1 LAIGNIHRPGTLT
14 SAVVLSLGLG
24 LTLLVALSLIDG
36 NIREQ
41 LNRGLPGRTPS
52 FFFMDIQN
60 SQVADFDTFLA
71 REAPDAK
78 IERVPMMRGRVVRL
92 NGTLASEVKAAEN
105 AAWVLEGDRGI
116 TYSETLPD
124 GSVLVEG
131 EWWPADYK
139 GQPLVSM
146 EAEVARGLNLKT
158 GDTVTVNVAGR
169 NLTARIANLRAVNW
183 RSLGINFVF
192 VFSPNTFAGAP
203 HSFLATAAF
212 PSGSASERELA
223 ILKNV
228 ANQFPTVT
236 SLRVKDALDAISG
249 AMDQL
254 AFAIRG
260 ASGIALVSS
269 VLVLA
274 GALAAG
280 QRGRIYDAVVLKTLG
295 ATRLRLLKAFVIE
308 YALLGL
314 ATAIFGL
321 VAGGLA
327 AWFVLV
333 RVMKLE
339 SFTWLWGPSLGAV
352 SLALVVTVGLGLVG
366 TWRVLGQKPASHLRA
381 L

>member
-1 LAIGNIHRPGTLT
+1 
-14 SAVVLSLGLG
+14 
-24 LTLLVALSLIDG
+24 
-36 NIREQ
+36 
-41 LNRGLPGRTPS
+41 
-52 FFFMDIQN
+52 
-60 SQVADFDTFLA
+60 
-71 REAPDAK
+71 
-78 IERVPMMRGRVVRL
+78 
-92 NGTLASEVKAAEN
+92 VKAAEN

-116 TYSETLPD
+116 TYSKTLPD
-124 GSVLVEG
+124 GSALTEG
-131 EWWPADYK
+131 QWWPTDYK
-139 GQPLVSM
+139 GPPLVSM
-146 EAEVARGLNLKT
+146 EAEVARGLTLRP
-158 GDTVTVNVAGR
+158 GDTVTVNVSGR
-169 NLTARIANLRAVNW
+169 NITAKIANLRTVNW

-212 PSGSASERELA
+212 PSGSASDRELA
-223 ILKNV
+223 ILKNA
-228 ANQFPTVT
+228 ANQFPTIT

-260 ASGIALVSS
+260 ASTIALIAS

-295 ATRLRLLKAFVIE
+295 ATRTVLLKAFVIE

-333 RVMKLE
+333 RIMKLE
-339 SFTWLWGPSLGAV
+339 SFTILWGPAAGSIG
-352 SLALVVTVGLGLVG
+352 LALLVTVGLGLVG
-366 TWRVLGQKPASHLRA
+366 TWRILGQKPASHLRA